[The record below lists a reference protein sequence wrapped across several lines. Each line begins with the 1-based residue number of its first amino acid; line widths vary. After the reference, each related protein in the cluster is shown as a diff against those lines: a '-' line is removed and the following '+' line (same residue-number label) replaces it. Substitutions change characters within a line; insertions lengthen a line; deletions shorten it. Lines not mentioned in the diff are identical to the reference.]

1 MPMIKR
7 IVGFSAILLTTIN
20 ANATCG
26 IDKAG
31 CSLFSIS
38 PMAGYYSYREPGL
51 ISIKGPSFGLDG
63 SYQYI
68 DRNKVTLIV
77 DGQFG
82 FVNGKYDGR
91 LLNGQAFQMD
101 NDNSYILGISPKVGY
116 VFSWQKSG
124 LKLTPYIGLG
134 YRYLNNDSS
143 NNSAGYLRISNYFY
157 IPVGA
162 DISWHKNKLIIQSRL
177 EFDGLI
183 HGIQYSGI
191 DGGVT
196 NQQREGWG
204 ANGYLLLGRDQ
215 GSWAWLIGPYIKY
228 WKIQTSETADGATQK
243 VWYEPENNTVDAG
256 LMMKFI
262 F

>member
-1 MPMIKR
+1 MIKR
-7 IVGFSAILLTTIN
+7 IIAFSAILLMAIN
-20 ANATCG
+20 VNATCG
-26 IDKAG
+26 IDKVG

-51 ISIKGPSFGLDG
+51 MSIKGPSFGLDG
-63 SYQYI
+63 NYQYI

-77 DGQFG
+77 DGQLG

-91 LLNGQAFQMD
+91 LLNGQPFQME
-101 NDNSYILGISPKVGY
+101 NDNSYILGIAPKLGY
-116 VFSWQKSG
+116 VFSWQRAG

-134 YRYLNNDSS
+134 YRYLHNDSS

-162 DISWHKNKLIIQSRL
+162 DISWHMNKFIIQSRL
-177 EFDGLI
+177 ELDGLI
-183 HGIQYSGI
+183 HGTQYSGI
-191 DGGVT
+191 DGGIS

-204 ANGYLLLGRDQ
+204 ANGYILLGREQ
-215 GSWAWLIGPYIKY
+215 GGWAWLIGPYIKY
-228 WKIQTSETADGATQK
+228 WKVQTSEVASGNTNK
-243 VWYEPENNTVDAG
+243 WIEPENNTVDVG
-256 LMMKFI
+256 LMIKFI